1 MTVLRRPDKEIKE
14 RGEVE
19 AILRVAD
26 VGRLG
31 TCVDSEPYVVPLSFV
46 YHEGKILF
54 HGARLG
60 KKMGNIA
67 RNPRV
72 CFEVDEGEVIPA
84 DEPCNFSYRYRSV
97 IASGMARIIVDPSEM
112 VEAFRFLV
120 EKYAPGKGAD
130 LTEERVR
137 SFKNLAVVEIMIDE
151 MVGKK
156 SPV

>member
-1 MTVLRRPDKEIKE
+1 MSVLKRPDKEIKE
-14 RGEVE
+14 RCEVE
-19 AILRVAD
+19 AILREAD

-31 TCVDSEPYVVPLSFV
+31 TFVDSEPYVVPISFI

-60 KKMGNIA
+60 KKMDNIT

-72 CFEVDEGEVIPA
+72 CFEVDEGEVILS
-84 DEPCNFSYRYRSV
+84 DEPCNFSYKYRSV
-97 IASGMARIIVDPSEM
+97 ISSGMARIIVDPREM
-112 VEAFRFLV
+112 VVALRLLV

-137 SFKNLAVVEIMIDE
+137 SFKNLAIVEITIDK